1 MKKIFVL
8 AFLTLFLGTQAL
20 AAGLVPCG
28 GSPSCCES
36 PDVPTGCSNDPSC
49 EPRCQLCH
57 FFVMGKSIID
67 TVLID
72 IIPPIAILFVI
83 IGGTYFILGSG
94 YDPSLI
100 SKAKA
105 IFWSITIGL
114 LIIYGSWLVINL
126 FFATIGVQAWTGLSQ
141 GWWQINCP

>member
-1 MKKIFVL
+1 MRKFTIIALLIL
-8 AFLTLFLGTQAL
+8 AIAPITL

-36 PDVPTGCSNDPSC
+36 LGVPPHCSAPPC

-67 TVLID
+67 TILID

-83 IGGTYFILGSG
+83 IGGAYFILGSG
-94 YDPSLI
+94 VYPELI

-105 IFWSITIGL
+105 IFLSVTIGL

-126 FFATIGVQAWTGLSQ
+126 FFATIGVASWTGLSN

>member
-28 GSPSCCES
+28 GEGEDACE
-36 PDVPTGCSNDPSC
+36 
-49 EPRCQLCH
+49 LCH
-57 FFVMGKSIID
+57 FFVMGKNIID
-67 TVLID
+67 AVLID

>member
-28 GSPSCCES
+28 GEGEDACE
-36 PDVPTGCSNDPSC
+36 
-49 EPRCQLCH
+49 LCH
-57 FFVMGKSIID
+57 FFVMGKNIID
-67 TVLID
+67 AVLID

-105 IFWSITIGL
+105 MFWSVAIGL

>member
-1 MKKIFVL
+1 MRKFTIIALLIL
-8 AFLTLFLGTQAL
+8 AIAPITF

-28 GSPSCCES
+28 GEGEDACE
-36 PDVPTGCSNDPSC
+36 
-49 EPRCQLCH
+49 LCH
-57 FFVMGKSIID
+57 FFVMAENIID

-83 IGGTYFILGSG
+83 IGGAYFILGSG

-105 IFWSITIGL
+105 MFWSVTIGL
-114 LIIYGSWLVINL
+114 LIIYGSWLLINL
-126 FFATIGVQAWTGLSQ
+126 FFATIGLSSTGSGDSLRD
-141 GWWQINCP
+141 WWSINCP

>member
-1 MKKIFVL
+1 MRKFTIIALLIL
-8 AFLTLFLGTQAL
+8 AIAPITF

-28 GSPSCCES
+28 GEGEDACE
-36 PDVPTGCSNDPSC
+36 
-49 EPRCQLCH
+49 LCH
-57 FFVMGKSIID
+57 FFVMAENIID

-83 IGGTYFILGSG
+83 IGGAYFILGSG

-105 IFWSITIGL
+105 MFWSVTIGL
-114 LIIYGSWLVINL
+114 LIIYGSWLLINL
-126 FFATIGVQAWTGLSQ
+126 FFATIGVASWTGLGS